1 MSGQND
7 PKTTQERA
15 DRTADKNVEAAVEG
29 TFPASDPMATI
40 ASQGARAVPP
50 EEMMHA
56 SDSKPQQGDTATL
69 TARFES
75 QEAAK
80 LAVEALVRDGPVDRR
95 CAEAQN
101 CPGPSYAFRG
111 GSTRAQE
118 LHEIGHLVPF
128 LIFHFFL
135 VLSHAVRRGGHPGRP
150 ISIG

>member
-7 PKTTQERA
+7 PKTARERA

-56 SDSKPQQGDTATL
+56 SDSKPQHGDTATL

-95 CAEAQN
+95 CAEVESAGDAATVRLQV
-101 CPGPSYAFRG
+101 P
-111 GSTRAQE
+111 QE
-118 LHEIGHLVPF
+118 DRQRLEEMLQRQ
-128 LIFHFFL
+128 
-135 VLSHAVRRGGHPGRP
+135 SGRT
-150 ISIG
+150 G